1 LKNAHDV
8 AGHQIALAL
17 GLVGLVAVLIAAN
30 YARPL
35 NGPLGTVQ
43 RACDVALREAR
54 PELAAGAWE
63 VESTGSAGTR
73 ARARVVPRDAG
84 PKNRIAGTFECRIAS
99 NGRASL
105 ALVP

>member
-1 LKNAHDV
+1 LNRAPHVGNQV
-8 AGHQIALAL
+8 AIAL

-30 YARPL
+30 YARP
-35 NGPLGTVQ
+35 PLETVQ

-63 VESTGSAGTR
+63 IESTGSNGTR

-84 PKNRIAGTFECRIAS
+84 PKNRIVGTFECRIAS